1 MKYHK
6 RFSKSEVR
14 GMLML
19 LFIICGICI
28 VHFLDQ
34 QEALPLDTTT
44 PPDSEVI
51 ALQEFVSE
59 TGRQVKSLGN
69 DGTDAATL
77 AATPFDPNSATLLEM
92 TRAGLQSWQAQNV
105 IKYRQKGGVWKSKAH
120 FQQLYGLSA
129 EQYERIAPLLLLP
142 ENHET
147 KHIEERG
154 NATAE
159 APRRIYQK
167 QEKFSAGTTLDINT
181 ADTTLLKHIPGI
193 GSYYAQKICRY
204 RDRLGGFVSAQQ
216 MDEIEGLPSDIKDW
230 ITVSPHFAPERVY
243 INRATFK
250 ELIHHPYLNYEQTK
264 AIVNYRS
271 KYGAIRSFDALSL
284 DTNFTEGDFRRLQP
298 YIDFSK

>member
-1 MKYHK
+1 
-6 RFSKSEVR
+6 
-14 GMLML
+14 MLML

-28 VHFLDQ
+28 VHFWDQ
-34 QEALPLDTTT
+34 REAPPLDTTT

-59 TGRQVKSLGN
+59 TGRLVNSSGN
-69 DGTDAATL
+69 DGTDVATL
-77 AATPFDPNSATLLEM
+77 AATPFDPNSATILEM

-147 KHIEERG
+147 KHTEERG
-154 NATAE
+154 NVTVE
-159 APRRIYQK
+159 APRNIYPK
-167 QEKFSAGTTLDINT
+167 QEKFSPGTTVDINT

-193 GSYYAQKICRY
+193 GSYYAQKICKY
-204 RDRLGGFVSAQQ
+204 RERLGGFISIQQ

-230 ITVSPHFAPERVY
+230 ITVSPHFTPERVY

>member
-28 VHFLDQ
+28 VHFFDQ

-44 PPDSEVI
+44 PLDSEVI

-59 TGRQVKSLGN
+59 TGRQVKSSGN
-69 DGTDAATL
+69 DGTNAATL

-92 TRAGLQSWQAQNV
+92 IRAGLQSWQAQNV

-147 KHIEERG
+147 KHTEERG
-154 NATAE
+154 NATE
-159 APRRIYQK
+159 ETPRRIYPK

-204 RDRLGGFVSAQQ
+204 RDRLGGFVSAEQ

-230 ITVSPHFAPERVY
+230 ITVSPHFTPERVY

-284 DTNFTEGDFRRLQP
+284 DTNFTEGDFKRLQP